1 MPYANPTP
9 LFVDFQHSDSTDAF
23 RVTET
28 YGLDKPG
35 LLVPGFELVW
45 DYSLFPDDLS
55 GRCILLKLGLSFP
68 MIEFSDERARIRFV
82 ITKEV
87 TGPHGQAA
95 QREAQIARGDACA
108 TPSKAASFSFAQF
121 YGPLEPLVPGQLLTL
136 RARVATLAGSA
147 EIAPGVL
154 GTNEFRAEVFR
165 VG

>member
-1 MPYANPTP
+1 MPYATTVP
-9 LFVDFQHSDSTDAF
+9 LFVDFQHSASTDAF
-23 RVTET
+23 RVAET

-55 GRCILLKLGLSFP
+55 GRCILLKLGLTFP
-68 MIEFSDERARIRFV
+68 MIEFSDERARVRFV

-108 TPSKAASFSFAQF
+108 APSKATSFSFVQF
-121 YGPLEPLVPGQLLTL
+121 YGPIEPLMPGQLMTL
-136 RARVATLAGSA
+136 RARVATLAGIA